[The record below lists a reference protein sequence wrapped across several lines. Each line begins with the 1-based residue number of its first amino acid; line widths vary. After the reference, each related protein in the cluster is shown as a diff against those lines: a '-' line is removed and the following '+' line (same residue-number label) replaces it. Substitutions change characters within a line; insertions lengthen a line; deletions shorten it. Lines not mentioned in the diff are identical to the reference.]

1 MTTAAAQPSQSDEPV
16 EAYVLLHRDTGAV
29 LYSTVATATEI
40 SEANQHLGECGL
52 RHRYVAARLLPHGE
66 VEADQP
72 PSCQTD
78 T

>member
-1 MTTAAAQPSQSDEPV
+1 MTEAAAQPPQSDEPV
-16 EAYVLLHRDTGAV
+16 EAYVLLHRDTGVV
-29 LYSTVATATEI
+29 LYQTVATATEI
-40 SEANQHLGECGL
+40 SEANRSLGECAV

-66 VEADQP
+66 AGPDQP

>member
-1 MTTAAAQPSQSDEPV
+1 MTEAAAQHFQSDEPV
-16 EAYVLLHRDTGAV
+16 EAYVLLHRDTGAI
-29 LYSTVATATEI
+29 LYETVATGTEI
-40 SEANQHLGECGL
+40 SEANKCLGECAV

-66 VEADQP
+66 VGPDQP

>member
-1 MTTAAAQPSQSDEPV
+1 M
-16 EAYVLLHRDTGAV
+16 LLHRDTGAV

-66 VEADQP
+66 VEA
-72 PSCQTD
+72 
-78 T
+78 